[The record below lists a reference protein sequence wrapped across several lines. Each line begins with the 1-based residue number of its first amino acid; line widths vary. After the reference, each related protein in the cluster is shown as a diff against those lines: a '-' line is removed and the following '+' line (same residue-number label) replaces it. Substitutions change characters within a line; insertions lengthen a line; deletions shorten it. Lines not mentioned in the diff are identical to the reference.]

1 MADLLRGVP
10 GIDKVLCP
18 GDELPSFDFYV
29 HLMSLPR
36 VFRTDLATIPADIP
50 YVRVEP
56 ELVARWAPR
65 FAAGNALKVGIVWSG
80 ANTSAAARLRSMDLQ
95 ALSPLRHV
103 LGAQFFALQKGVTDA
118 EIQAV
123 VPGWSLVNLGP
134 ELENFSDRGAIVHLD
149 LIICVDTATGHL
161 AGALGKPVWLM
172 LHQPPDW
179 RWQEVGETS
188 PWYPA
193 TRLFRQRERGN
204 WDEVVGRVKVALEGV
219 VRGGGAIA
227 LMQPA
232 GSDSSAQSPQTSPAL
247 RPGPGPGHRHG
258 FSAVAETRYGI
269 LQYLPDDGDEGTAIG
284 WYGEWLQSQL
294 DLLVRLLRP
303 DSTVLEV
310 GAGIGTHAVSVA
322 AALREAGH
330 LLVYEPRPVQAR
342 ILRQNLAANRVA
354 NVTLIRGRLGA
365 EGAETVDA
373 MHLERLDWVKID
385 DGELAQSVLAGA
397 VDTLWRLRPKLLVAA
412 VDALTLERMADEMRA
427 YGYRCWRQETELFN
441 PANFNWRSESVFGD
455 RSALVLLAIPEE
467 VEVDVALPGCVEL
480 S

>member
-1 MADLLRGVP
+1 
-10 GIDKVLCP
+10 
-18 GDELPSFDFYV
+18 
-29 HLMSLPR
+29 MSLPR
-36 VFRTDLATIPADIP
+36 VFGTDLATIPADIP

-65 FAAGNALKVGIVWSG
+65 FAVGNALKVGIVWSG

-95 ALSPLRHV
+95 VLSPLRHV
-103 LGAQFFALQKGVTDA
+103 RGTQFFALQKGVTDA

-149 LIICVDTATGHL
+149 LIICVDTAIGHL

-179 RWQEVGETS
+179 RWQEAGETS

-204 WDEVVGRVKVALEGV
+204 WDEVVGRVKVALEEV
-219 VRGGGAIA
+219 VRGGGATV
-227 LMQPA
+227 LTQPA
-232 GSDSSAQSPQTSPAL
+232 GRDSSARSPQPSPAL

-294 DLLVRLLRP
+294 DLLARLLRP

-310 GAGIGTHAVSVA
+310 GAGIGAHAVSVG

-330 LLVYEPRPVQAR
+330 LLVYEPRPVQER
-342 ILRQNLAANRVA
+342 ILRQNLAANRVT
-354 NVTLIRGRLGA
+354 NVTLLQGRLGA
-365 EGAETVDA
+365 GGTETVDA
-373 MHLERLDWVKID
+373 LQLERLDWVKID
-385 DGELAQSVLAGA
+385 DGELAPSVLAGA
-397 VDTLWRLRPKLLVAA
+397 TDTLWRLRPKLLVAA
-412 VDALTLERMADEMRA
+412 VDAPTLERMADELKGVWLSLLAACGR
-427 YGYRCWRQETELFN
+427 RCSIQRISIGAAKASL
-441 PANFNWRSESVFGD
+441 AN
-455 RSALVLLAIPEE
+455 RSASALLAIPEE